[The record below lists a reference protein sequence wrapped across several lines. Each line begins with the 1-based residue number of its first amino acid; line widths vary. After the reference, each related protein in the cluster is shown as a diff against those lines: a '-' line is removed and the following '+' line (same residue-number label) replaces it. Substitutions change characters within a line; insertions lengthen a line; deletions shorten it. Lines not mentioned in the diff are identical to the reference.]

1 MSYPKLLYF
10 PAILVL
16 AVYFNTMFPGIPG
29 GDAGELLAEACHGGT
44 PHPPG
49 YPLFTMSMSLV
60 MSAKDLVGCPPAV
73 LANGLCCCMGA
84 MTTHLI
90 TLSTFLIASSLS
102 PSDGLVNE
110 CAACLSSL
118 LFSFSPLVWEYSVG
132 AEVFALN
139 NLLVALVLFYSV
151 KVGLARSDAELS
163 WSAYAG
169 SFFCGLSLSNQHT
182 SVLFIF
188 VLAPWVALELLKRK
202 KLTVSVFA
210 LLSAC
215 FLIGLSPYLYL
226 PYSSLDVKE
235 GSWGDITT
243 FEGFKRHALREEYGT
258 LKLAPRKL
266 DDNSESSLKRLYIW
280 FMDFSFQVTPV
291 FAALS
296 LLGIAVANLGK
307 SSSKLLSRNTSN
319 GAEDDSWID
328 DDYRDRPRSDVSLRR
343 RPPQKKK
350 IKGRTSGEMSARSK
364 SECGDNPNLSSPKKA
379 QAQKKNTLHLALSS
393 TLIFYLIFW
402 NFVLSNLPLA
412 NPMAYAVH
420 SRFWMQPNLL
430 LCIYG
435 GVGSMWALK
444 SFSRLPPRVATAVTV
459 FSLLCLRYPSA
470 DRSDASFNSAYG
482 KAILDSIPE
491 NSLLLSH
498 TDLDWNTVRY
508 MRRCEGVKPGVIHL
522 SIQLLPYL
530 WFRRQVQSGLYG
542 DVVFPRILPNVS
554 TGRYDEGNKVLLSRF
569 FEANI
574 GKYGDNM
581 FVDMQAI
588 SDDDLQPGGIWRGFL
603 LVPHGLVY
611 RVKAIPPPPVSLL
624 SLSETHEESKLEME
638 NIPRRELMV
647 QPKYKLGSWEFA
659 ANSVVND
666 GKYQTS
672 LYFLTLGLEVGKQ
685 LQENPNVLLPY
696 YLDCLSFSTSTLAKM
711 VKERI
716 KIVEEF
722 GRRGGGSGWLDWM
735 NFGGMGGGAGVGVI
749 TNVDLPLS
757 YPHDDMVKNA
767 ALSAIKYMQVCEVAT
782 NLARSGS
789 LDERGVEMTSEH
801 NVERARE
808 YVSTSVAEFIRTAP
822 ADDPARPVFEQFYH
836 SAITQTVGA
845 K

>member
-1 MSYPKLLYF
+1 MLYL
-10 PAILVL
+10 PAVLVL
-16 AVYFNTMFPGIPG
+16 AVYLNTMFPGVPG

-49 YPLFTMSMSLV
+49 YPLFTMSMGTV

-73 LANGLCCCMGA
+73 LANALCCCMGA
-84 MTTHLI
+84 TTTYLI
-90 TLSTFLIASSLS
+90 TVSTFLMASSLS
-102 PSDGLVNE
+102 PADGLVNE

-139 NLLVALVLFYSV
+139 NLLVAFVLFYSV
-151 KVGLARSDAELS
+151 KVGLARSDAELVS
-163 WSAYAG
+163 SAYAG

-188 VLAPWVALELLKRK
+188 VLAPWVALELVRRKRM
-202 KLTVSVFA
+202 TVRVFA

-215 FLIGLSPYLYL
+215 FILGLSPYLYL
-226 PYSSLDVKE
+226 PYSSYDVKE

-243 FEGFKRHALREEYGT
+243 FEGFKRHVLREEYGT

-266 DDNSESSLKRLYIW
+266 DDNSESSLRRLYIW
-280 FMDFSFQVTPV
+280 FVDFSFQVTPV

-296 LLGIAVANLGK
+296 LLGISVANLGRQP
-307 SSSKLLSRNTSN
+307 SKLLSGGKTSHG
-319 GAEDDSWID
+319 GAWDDSWID
-328 DDYRDRPRSDVSLRR
+328 DDHEGTIKQSEASLHRR
-343 RPPQKKK
+343 AVKKN
-350 IKGRTSGEMSARSK
+350 KGGTSLKKSVKSKRAREGK
-364 SECGDNPNLSSPKKA
+364 PSSPKGA
-379 QAQKKNTLHLALSS
+379 QEVRGSTIHVALSS
-393 TLIFYLIFW
+393 TLSFYLLFW

-430 LCIYG
+430 LCMYG
-435 GVGSMWALK
+435 GIGTMWALK
-444 SFSRLPPRVATAVTV
+444 SFPRLSPRVTAAVTI
-459 FSLLCLRYPSA
+459 FFLLYLRYPSA

-491 NSLLLSH
+491 SSLLLSH

-508 MRRCEGVKPGVIHL
+508 MRQCEGVKPGVVHL
-522 SIQLLPYL
+522 SVQLLPYP
-530 WFRRQVQSGLYG
+530 WFRRQVESGLYG
-542 DVVFPRILPNVS
+542 EVAFPKILPNVS
-554 TGRYDEGNKVLLSRF
+554 TGRYEEGNKVLLSRF

-588 SDDDLQPGGIWRGFL
+588 SDDDLQPGGLWRGFL

-624 SLSETHEESKLEME
+624 SLSETHPESKLEME
-638 NIPRRELMV
+638 NIPSGELMV

-672 LYFLTLGLEVGKQ
+672 LHFLTLGLEVGKQ
-685 LQENPNVLLPY
+685 LQENPNVLLPH
-696 YLDCLSFSTSTLAKM
+696 YLSCLSFSTSTLAEM
-711 VKERI
+711 VKERR

-722 GRRGGGSGWLDWM
+722 GARGGGSGWGWM

-749 TNVDLPLS
+749 ANNVDLPLS
-757 YPHDDMVKNA
+757 YPHQDMVKNA
-767 ALSAIKYMQVCEVAT
+767 ALSAIKYMQVCEVAS
-782 NLARSGS
+782 NLAKSGS

-808 YVSTSVAEFIRTAP
+808 FVRISVSEFI
-822 ADDPARPVFEQFYH
+822 
-836 SAITQTVGA
+836 
-845 K
+845 